1 MSSSARKLDLGFVSM
16 GFPPDVGG
24 VETHLGGL
32 CEALQRRGHRIH
44 VLCLDASEGLAPYGV
59 RDLQAG
65 ALSIRRIAYRY
76 HDHRALADLSRRRAA
91 NDALMA
97 WMAERPTDVIHVMHP
112 GGFAAATFEAIRD
125 MGRPC
130 VATLHDYWM
139 LCPRGQMLRADGV
152 LCETPVAAT
161 CASCLA
167 STWPHLM
174 PSTGGERR
182 DVAGERE
189 LDDVEAAAARTRHA
203 LAMLAL
209 PDLLLTPSDAARAV
223 FERSGLP
230 KGRIRV
236 IANACAES
244 GLGAAVAARR
254 RPREGSLRC
263 IGVLGSVQPSKGV
276 VEFARAALR
285 RADDRLRIEIH
296 GPLVDYHGDRR
307 HLAALECLAA
317 SDPRLL
323 LMGSYSRA
331 QLADVLS
338 RLDAVAV
345 PSRWN
350 EVFGLSAREA
360 RAAGLPVLAAARG
373 GLLDLRDDAGVT
385 WIEESDPDRWGPAI
399 ERWIDS
405 LGVDA
410 SARALSSPARLR
422 DAESLADELEAVYL
436 DLVARLLDGAPPATN
451 AAGESARSEP
461 SSAAESG
468 ALSKFFRRLRGG

>member
-1 MSSSARKLDLGFVSM
+1 M

-24 VETHLGGL
+24 VETHLAGL
-32 CEALQRRGHRIH
+32 CEALARRGHRIQ
-44 VLCLDASEGLAPYGV
+44 VLCLDGSEGLAPYGV
-59 RDLQAG
+59 RDHCAG
-65 ALSIRRIAYRY
+65 AANVRRVAYRY

-139 LCPRGQMLRADGV
+139 LCPRGQMLRDDGG

-167 STWPHLM
+167 RTWPHLM
-174 PSTGGERR
+174 PSGGGERR
-182 DVAGERE
+182 DVAGERD

-209 PDLLLTPSDAARAV
+209 PDVLLAPSDAARQV
-223 FERSGLP
+223 FERAGLP

-236 IANACAES
+236 IANAGAES

-254 RPREGSLRC
+254 RPRERSSRC
-263 IGVLGSVQPSKGV
+263 IGILGSVQPSKGV
-276 VEFARAALR
+276 VEFAQAALR
-285 RADDRLRIEIH
+285 RADSKLRIEVH
-296 GPLVDYHGDRR
+296 GPLADYHGDRR
-307 HLAALECLAA
+307 HLAALERLAA
-317 SDPRLL
+317 SDPRLV
-323 LMGSYSRA
+323 LMGSYARA
-331 QLADVLS
+331 DLADVLAG
-338 RLDAVAV
+338 LDAVAV

-373 GLLDLRDDAGVT
+373 GLLDLRGDPGVT
-385 WIEESDPDRWGPAI
+385 WIEESDPARWGPTI
-399 ERWIDS
+399 EAWIDA
-405 LGVDA
+405 LFADA
-410 SARALSSPARLR
+410 KAQAAASPAQVR
-422 DAESLADELEAVYL
+422 DVEALADDLEALYL
-436 DLVARLLDGAPPATN
+436 DLVARLLDKATPA
-451 AAGESARSEP
+451 
-461 SSAAESG
+461 SAAAPETTRAPEARG
-468 ALSKFFRRLRGG
+468 AEGGVLKKLFRRLRGR